1 MFCKILTEYNPPE
14 PPKGTTHRYL
24 QAVFQHEEP
33 LNVEGI
39 NQRCAFDIDLFTLT
53 TVGILTRINGMC
65 AIRREQQQASLYEC
79 TSCKT

>member
-1 MFCKILTEYNPPE
+1 MDISAYTKRFK
-14 PPKGTTHRYL
+14 
-24 QAVFQHEEP
+24 P
-33 LNVEGI
+33 LNFQDYTTDPKI
-39 NQRCAFDIDLFTLT
+39 IF